1 MKAGRGTLIECAVA
15 LIDELGGAQ
24 GVNMRTVAA
33 RARCAHTN
41 VYNYFESY
49 EALLWAA
56 LGETLDRFVRF
67 VEARI
72 AASGAQGVEAY
83 KVLLCSQIDFARE
96 HTGLYRFL
104 SFEHRFA
111 SPMPPEIAQRLER
124 MEESI
129 LGLLGAAGTS
139 EARRK
144 ELENVHRIVFR
155 YVYGSLCSMVQGRL
169 GEGMDKEQ
177 ETTIRSN
184 VAYLCSLLLDGN
196 RAVTSR

>member
-1 MKAGRGTLIECAVA
+1 MKAGRGTLIDCAVA

-72 AASGAQGVEAY
+72 AVSGAQGVEAY
-83 KVLLCSQIDFARE
+83 KILLCSQIDFARE